1 MSILDFHRKPRR
13 NGVMVFNV
21 PAVVPSEEAVRCLLS
36 FGALELYRVR
46 QDRTGAAYSVRAVFL
61 QARAADNARKFLQGR
76 DVWSTGTTLRVEH
89 MTTKQQNS
97 GLLSFGACVRMLN
110 ECAPLAW
117 CNTITRAHLG
127 PPRHID
133 LAAAVA
139 SSSARSSA
147 PGADDVGPHAKRPR
161 KINARPAA
169 TDGGAALAQPDVV
182 ESRLP
187 EPAAPAMEEL
197 GAKVLRHRCL
207 LSALNASHFNRSCG
221 AVAGEGGGEG
231 GCEETD
237 GPENE
242 GCDGSARYWTAA
254 DDDGASEGS
263 VLSGKERWMRDA
275 VGRRQGFTAAF
286 AQPRFG
292 AAKISR
298 TMLAATGLPQCAR
311 DPTAALPLRGRLPR
325 GLGTCT
331 VSGAA
336 ACAHIS
342 MTVSLPDPDGF
353 MDHINGTGGC
363 ACPAPHAASAA
374 CGSLSFPGPARG
386 VGGPRAGPGGAAAAC
401 AGGSSLNASGSTLPP
416 LFASGGSAS
425 SAAFSYR
432 SDGSSSDW
440 PAATGP
446 LELSG
451 GHLLPGRF
459 RGLFSDAS
467 APPQVSSAYTST
479 YCSVAGACGDG
490 SDYDM
495 RGDMAGPEAPE
506 GLEEMGVSFL
516 TLAPGGQRM
525 DPVVLQRQ
533 LEEMQ
538 HQLALEQSYA
548 DNGERAAQA
557 RAVQLREQ
565 IGALQRKMDRSGLE
579 AKWGQRTFDA
589 AGFLGGA
596 PAKAAAEM
604 ALRDAC
610 RQVVLAAGPSA

>member
-21 PAVVPSEEAVRCLLS
+21 PAVVPSAEAVRCLLS
-36 FGALELYRVR
+36 FGALELYHVR

-61 QARAADNARKFLQGR
+61 QTRAADSARQFLQGR

-117 CNTITRAHLG
+117 CNTITRAYLG

-133 LAAAVA
+133 LAAVA
-139 SSSARSSA
+139 SGTSARSSVA
-147 PGADDVGPHAKRPR
+147 NVDEVGPREKRPR
-161 KINARPAA
+161 LMNARPAA
-169 TDGGAALAQPDVV
+169 TDGEAALAHSNGVGGRI
-182 ESRLP
+182 S
-187 EPAAPAMEEL
+187 EPVAPAVEEL

-207 LSALNASHFNRSCG
+207 LSALNASHFQRSG
-221 AVAGEGGGEG
+221 GVAPGGSG
-231 GCEETD
+231 GEETD
-237 GPENE
+237 EPGAED
-242 GCDGSARYWTAA
+242 CDHGARFWTAA
-254 DDDGASEGS
+254 DDASEGS

-275 VGRRQGFTAAF
+275 LGRRQGFTAAF

-298 TMLAATGLPQCAR
+298 TMLAAGGFPQCAR
-311 DPTAALPLRGRLPR
+311 DPTTALPLRGRLPR
-325 GLGTCT
+325 GVGAFT

-336 ACAHIS
+336 ACAHVS

-363 ACPAPHAASAA
+363 ACPAPHSASAA

-386 VGGPRAGPGGAAAAC
+386 IDGPRAGHGGAASAC
-401 AGGSSLNASGSTLPP
+401 AGGSSFDAPRHTLPP
-416 LFASGGSAS
+416 LFASGGSAAA
-425 SAAFSYR
+425 AAFSY
-432 SDGSSSDW
+432 SGGGSSSDW
-440 PAATGP
+440 PAAAGP
-446 LELSG
+446 LELGG

-459 RGLFSDAS
+459 RGLFSDAD
-467 APPQVSSAYTST
+467 APPQLSSAHSST
-479 YCSVAGACGDG
+479 YCRVADACGDG
-490 SDYDM
+490 SDDM

-506 GLEEMGVSFL
+506 GPEELQVTFL

-557 RAVQLREQ
+557 RAAQLRERLD
-565 IGALQRKMDRSGLE
+565 ALQRKMDRSGLE
-579 AKWGQRTFDA
+579 VKWGQRRYDA
-589 AGFLGGA
+589 TGFLGGA

-610 RQVVLAAGPSA
+610 RQVVLAAGPPA